1 MKYRDFYRFFAVS
14 LLIATTSSL
23 PNSVYALEWSDL
35 DPTNSDSAVLD
46 AATEVDPTNPDA
58 FINQGIPGEINPL
71 NPDSAINDGLTELDP
86 TAPNSAVR
94 EGVSEL
100 DPTAPNSAV
109 REGVSELDPTDP
121 NSAMGEVV
129 DSVNPVSAI
138 GRSTNDQL
146 STAGQNFQNG
156 FIEPTKQLLLFAG
169 GGILFL
175 MVVFTILSKLK
186 GKKS

>member
-100 DPTAPNSAV
+100 DPT
-109 REGVSELDPTDP
+109 DP